1 MFVKTL
7 TELKASGKELVEFDG
22 KLRAVSFLAK
32 SDGMGFSVEDVRC
45 AAGLD
50 EVLWYKH
57 HWEANYIVEGSGTLE
72 ELSSGQVW
80 QLEPGD
86 VYTVGPK
93 DRHRVRIEQYLY
105 AISIFNPPL
114 TGAEAYDE
122 DGSLEPSGE
131 VLPGRGTLFVKQLDE
146 LREAGREK
154 IVAGGSAKSIRIL
167 LQEDKVGF
175 TLCDVRL
182 AAGNKAVLWYKH
194 HWEANYI
201 LHGRGVVS
209 DLTSGESWPLEPGT
223 MYIVGPDDRH
233 SIEAISD
240 LHLISIFNPP
250 LHGNEQHDDEGTL
263 PSSGPLPL
271 GMKGISADLISG

>member
-7 TELKASGKELVEFDG
+7 TELKANGKELVEFDG

-201 LHGRGVVS
+201 LHGRGIVS
-209 DLTSGESWPLEPGT
+209 DLTSGESWPLESGT

-233 SIEAISD
+233 SIEAVSD

-250 LHGNEQHDDEGTL
+250 LQGDEQHDEEGTL
-263 PSSGPLPL
+263 PSSGPLPP
-271 GMKGISADLISG
+271 GMKGIIVE

>member
-7 TELKASGKELVEFDG
+7 TELKANGEEVVHGDG
-22 KLRAVSFLAK
+22 RLRAIRFLTK
-32 SDGMGFSVEDVRC
+32 RDGMGFSVSDVRC
-45 AAGLD
+45 SAGLD

-93 DRHRVRIEQYLY
+93 DRHRVRADQNLHT
-105 AISIFNPPL
+105 ASIFNPPL
-114 TGAEAYDE
+114 TGTEGYDE
-122 DGSLEPSGE
+122 DGSFESSGE
-131 VLPGRGTLFVKQLDE
+131 VLPGRGTLFVKRLGE
-146 LREAGREK
+146 LRKVGREK
-154 IVAGGSAKSIRIL
+154 LVANGSAKSIRIL

-175 TLCDVRL
+175 TLSDVRI

-201 LHGRGVVS
+201 LNGRGIVS
-209 DLTSGESWPLEPGT
+209 DSTSGESWTLEPGT

-233 SIEAISD
+233 SIEAVSD

-250 LHGNEQHDDEGTL
+250 LQGDEQHDDEGTL
-263 PSSGPLPL
+263 PPTGPLPP
-271 GMKGISADLISG
+271 GIRGISAD